1 MSSRMFFYTPEPDYL
16 TKDYIKQRPYDV
28 SALEKI

>member
-1 MSSRMFFYTPEPDYL
+1 MFFYTPEPEYL

-28 SALEKI
+28 SVLEKI